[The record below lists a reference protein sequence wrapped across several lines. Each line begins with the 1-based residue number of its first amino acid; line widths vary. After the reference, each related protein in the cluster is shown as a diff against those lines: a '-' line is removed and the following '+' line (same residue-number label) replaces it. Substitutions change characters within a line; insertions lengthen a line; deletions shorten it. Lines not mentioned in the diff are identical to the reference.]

1 MMLMADTQDIADE
14 DEFHDDYGDASLALM
29 MTMISML
36 MTISMMRIMMLK
48 IMMMMMMMKMMTMAK
63 RSS

>member
-1 MMLMADTQDIADE
+1 MMLMADTQDNADE

-48 IMMMMMMMKMMTMAK
+48 IMMMMMMMMMTMAK